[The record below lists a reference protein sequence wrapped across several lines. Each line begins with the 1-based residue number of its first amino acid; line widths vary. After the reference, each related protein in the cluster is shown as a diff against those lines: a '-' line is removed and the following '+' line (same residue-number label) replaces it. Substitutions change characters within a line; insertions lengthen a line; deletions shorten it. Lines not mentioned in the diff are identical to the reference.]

1 LRGWSPLHVG
11 RVAPSRS
18 QENIS
23 SRQGRAWGAI
33 VPFAGAVLA
42 ASRAYSSARSNS
54 ECDDSSLPAEVDVAL
69 LQLKV
74 TAEKKV
80 NWKTAVDAIR
90 EAVKKG
96 AKLVVLPEIWNG
108 PYATKSFPE
117 YCEPIPEVGEAP
129 KADVH
134 PTLYQIAEEAK
145 ALSVPIVAGSI
156 SEKGPNGQVYNTSV
170 VLSPEGKCLAKHRK
184 VHLFDIDIPGKMTFK
199 ESETL
204 TGGANLTTVSVP
216 IGDKAVRIGI
226 GICYDVRF
234 PELSLAMRNNGAHIL
249 VFPGAFNTTT
259 GPMHWALLMRARAVD
274 TQCFVLACSP
284 SRNPDGYPA
293 YGHSMAVDP
302 RGNILAEAGHE
313 PEMVMAKLPLS
324 DVLEVRKQ
332 IPVGFQRRHDVYA
345 KL

>member
-1 LRGWSPLHVG
+1 
-11 RVAPSRS
+11 
-18 QENIS
+18 
-23 SRQGRAWGAI
+23 
-33 VPFAGAVLA
+33 VPIAGAVFA
-42 ASRAYSSARSNS
+42 ANRIHASRASSSTCEDVKTTTPS
-54 ECDDSSLPAEVDVAL
+54 ELNVAL

-74 TAEKKV
+74 SSDKEA

-90 EAVKKG
+90 QAVKNG
-96 AKLVVLPEIWNG
+96 AEFVVLPEIWNG

-117 YCEPIPEVGEAP
+117 YCEPIPAVGDSPSKEL
-129 KADVH
+129 H

-145 ALSVPIVAGSI
+145 ALKVPIVAGSI
-156 SEKGPNGQVYNTSV
+156 SEKGPNGQVFNTCV
-170 VLSPEGKCLAKHRK
+170 VLSSDGKCLARHRK

-204 TGGANLTTVSVP
+204 TGGSELTTVPVPVGSKSVT
-216 IGDKAVRIGI
+216 IGI

-234 PELSLAMRNNGAHIL
+234 PELSLSMKNRGAQIL

-259 GPMHWALLMRARAVD
+259 GPMHWSLLMRARAVD
-274 TQCFVLACSP
+274 TQCIVLACSP

-313 PEMVMAKLPLS
+313 PEIVMAKLPLS
-324 DVLEVRKQ
+324 DVFEVRSQ
-332 IPVGFQRRHDVYA
+332 IPVGYQRRHDVYA